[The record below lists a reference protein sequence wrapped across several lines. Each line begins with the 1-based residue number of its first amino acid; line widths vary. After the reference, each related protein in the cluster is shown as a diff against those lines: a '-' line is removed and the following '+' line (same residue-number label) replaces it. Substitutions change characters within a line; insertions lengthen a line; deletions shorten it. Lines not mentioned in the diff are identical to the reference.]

1 MELSGR
7 VAVVTGGASG
17 LGEATVREIVNAGG
31 KAVIFDLNEEKG
43 NKLVG
48 ELEDQAIFVKVDVT
62 SEENVQAG
70 LERAIAEFGGVHIL
84 VNCAGIALAK
94 KVLGR
99 SGVHDLASF
108 NKVLQVNVV
117 GTFNAIRLTA
127 EKMAANEPNEEGE
140 RGVIINTASVA
151 AFDGQIGQAAYSAS
165 KGAVVG
171 MTLPLARDLAP
182 LGIRVVSIA
191 PGVFETPLFAG
202 LPEKAQAALAKMTPF
217 PPRLGKPQ
225 EYAKLVR
232 AIVENPMLNG
242 ETIRLDGAIRMP
254 PK

>member
-1 MELSGR
+1 MDLSGR

-17 LGEATVREIVNAGG
+17 LGEATVREIVTAGG
-31 KAVIFDLNEEKG
+31 KAVILDLNEEKG
-43 NKLVG
+43 NKLVK
-48 ELEDQAIFVKVDVT
+48 ELGDQTIFVKVDVT
-62 SEENVQAG
+62 SEEDVHAG

-84 VNCAGIALAK
+84 VNCAGIAVAK
-94 KVLGR
+94 KVLGKG
-99 SGVHDLASF
+99 GVHDLASF

-182 LGIRVVSIA
+182 FGIRVVSIA

>member
-17 LGEATVREIVNAGG
+17 LGEATVREIVTAGG

-62 SEENVQAG
+62 SEEDVHAG

-84 VNCAGIALAK
+84 VNCAGIAVAK
-94 KVLGR
+94 KVLGKG
-99 SGVHDLASF
+99 GVHDLASF

-127 EKMAANEPNEEGE
+127 EKMAANEPNDEGE

>member
-1 MELSGR
+1 MDLSGR

-17 LGEATVREIVNAGG
+17 LGEATVREIVTAGG

-43 NKLVG
+43 NKLVK
-48 ELEDQAIFVKVDVT
+48 ELGDQTIFVKVDVT
-62 SEENVQAG
+62 SEEDVHAG

-84 VNCAGIALAK
+84 VNCAGIAVAK
-94 KVLGR
+94 KVLGKG
-99 SGVHDLASF
+99 GVHDLASF

-182 LGIRVVSIA
+182 FGIRVVSIA

>member
-1 MELSGR
+1 MDLSGR

-17 LGEATVREIVNAGG
+17 LGEATVREIVTAGG

-182 LGIRVVSIA
+182 FGIRVVSIA